1 LTGAV
6 VEVPGTAALV
16 AGSTSDMNYYAA
28 SVTGCNA
35 FVVAE
40 SENFRGLR
48 WKHRPIGGVAV
59 ASGATILL

>member
-1 LTGAV
+1 
-6 VEVPGTAALV
+6 
-16 AGSTSDMNYYAA
+16 MNYYAG

-59 ASGATILL
+59 ASGATILLNK